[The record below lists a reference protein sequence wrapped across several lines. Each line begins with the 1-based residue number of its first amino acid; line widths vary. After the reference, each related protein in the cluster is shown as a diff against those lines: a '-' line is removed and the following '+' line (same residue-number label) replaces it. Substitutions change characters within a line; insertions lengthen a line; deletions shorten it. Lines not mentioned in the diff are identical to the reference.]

1 MKKIIFNNIGL
12 KILALLIAVIV
23 WWVVMN
29 IDDPLV
35 KKTIN
40 GVSVELRNDDDLIDK
55 GYIYEV
61 ESGNI
66 IAITV
71 WAPESVAKE
80 LKSSDFIAYAD
91 LSQLS
96 PLTDTANITVECVKS
111 DVKNDIKEITSKIQV
126 VKLSIDNK
134 QTAEVPVTTAIVG
147 NPAEN
152 YVIGDIS
159 ISQNKIDIT
168 GAASVIE
175 KIVRAEIKYDVSN
188 MMQSVNEMVTP
199 VFYDENN
206 NVVDTGAIQLSRNSL
221 RLSVVINP
229 TKWIGI
235 TINPSVTVADDY
247 KMVGYSLSFDQVKI
261 AGTQESLANIS
272 AIDLPSDAIELT
284 DVTESQDCVVNLANY
299 LKASYKIVSGTTELT
314 VHIDIEPMVVKSYIV
329 RKNGIAVNNLGDGL
343 EAQIED
349 SYIEVK
355 VKAIQEVHDSFN
367 MDVLNPNIDLKG
379 YGPGEYEV
387 PVILSEDLNNYILAG
402 NVTVKVNITGD
413 AVETYAETEAATR
426 KHLSLIHI

>member
-61 ESGNI
+61 ESGNV

-379 YGPGEYEV
+379 YEPGEYEV

-426 KHLSLIHI
+426 KH

>member
-61 ESGNI
+61 ESGNV

-206 NVVDTGAIQLSRNSL
+206 NVVDTGALQLSRNSL

-426 KHLSLIHI
+426 KH

>member
-61 ESGNI
+61 ESGNV

-426 KHLSLIHI
+426 KH

>member
-1 MKKIIFNNIGL
+1 
-12 KILALLIAVIV
+12 LIAVIV

-61 ESGNI
+61 ESGNV

-426 KHLSLIHI
+426 KH

>member
-61 ESGNI
+61 ESGNV

-261 AGTQESLANIS
+261 VGTQESLANIS

-426 KHLSLIHI
+426 KH

>member
-426 KHLSLIHI
+426 KH

>member
-61 ESGNI
+61 ESGNV

-168 GAASVIE
+168 GAARVIE

-426 KHLSLIHI
+426 KH

>member
-61 ESGNI
+61 ESGNV

-379 YGPGEYEV
+379 YGSGEYEV

-426 KHLSLIHI
+426 KH

>member
-61 ESGNI
+61 ESGNV
-66 IAITV
+66 IAITI

-379 YGPGEYEV
+379 HGPGEYEV

-426 KHLSLIHI
+426 KH

>member
-61 ESGNI
+61 ESGNV

-229 TKWIGI
+229 TKWIGV

-426 KHLSLIHI
+426 KH

>member
-61 ESGNI
+61 ESGNV

-229 TKWIGI
+229 TKWIGV

-413 AVETYAETEAATR
+413 AAEPDAETEAATR
-426 KHLSLIHI
+426 KR

>member
-61 ESGNI
+61 ESGNV

-329 RKNGIAVNNLGDGL
+329 TKNGIAVNNLGDGL

-426 KHLSLIHI
+426 KH

>member
-61 ESGNI
+61 ESENV

-229 TKWIGI
+229 TKWIGV

-329 RKNGIAVNNLGDGL
+329 RKNGIVVNNLGDGL

-426 KHLSLIHI
+426 KH

>member
-61 ESGNI
+61 ESGNV

-159 ISQNKIDIT
+159 ISQNKIEIT

-229 TKWIGI
+229 TKWIGV

-402 NVTVKVNITGD
+402 NVTIRVNITGD
-413 AVETYAETEAATR
+413 AVETDAETEAAR
-426 KHLSLIHI
+426 KH

>member
-61 ESGNI
+61 ESGNV

-229 TKWIGI
+229 TKWIGV

-402 NVTVKVNITGD
+402 NVTIKVNITGD
-413 AVETYAETEAATR
+413 AAETDAETEAAR
-426 KHLSLIHI
+426 KR

>member
-1 MKKIIFNNIGL
+1 MKKIIFNKIGL

-61 ESGNI
+61 ESGNV

-426 KHLSLIHI
+426 KH

>member
-175 KIVRAEIKYDVSN
+175 RIVRAEIKYDVSN

-426 KHLSLIHI
+426 KH

>member
-61 ESGNI
+61 ESGNV

-188 MMQSVNEMVTP
+188 MMQYVNEMVTP

-426 KHLSLIHI
+426 KH

>member
-61 ESGNI
+61 ESGNV

-159 ISQNKIDIT
+159 ISQNKIEIT

-247 KMVGYSLSFDQVKI
+247 KMVGYSLSFDHVKI

-314 VHIDIEPMVVKSYIV
+314 VHIDMVVKSYIV

-402 NVTVKVNITGD
+402 NVTIRVNITGD
-413 AVETYAETEAATR
+413 AVETDAETEAAR
-426 KHLSLIHI
+426 KH

>member
-61 ESGNI
+61 ESGNV

-111 DVKNDIKEITSKIQV
+111 DVKNDIKEITSKVQV

-159 ISQNKIDIT
+159 ISQNKIEIT

-247 KMVGYSLSFDQVKI
+247 KMVGYSLSFDHVKI

-426 KHLSLIHI
+426 KH

>member
-61 ESGNI
+61 ESGNV

-111 DVKNDIKEITSKIQV
+111 DVKNDIKKITSKIQV

-229 TKWIGI
+229 TKWIGV

-402 NVTVKVNITGD
+402 NVTIKVNITGD
-413 AVETYAETEAATR
+413 AAETDAETEAAR
-426 KHLSLIHI
+426 KR

>member
-61 ESGNI
+61 ESGNV

-159 ISQNKIDIT
+159 ISQNKIEIT

-426 KHLSLIHI
+426 KH

>member
-12 KILALLIAVIV
+12 KILALLIAIIV

-29 IDDPLV
+29 INDPLV

-61 ESGNI
+61 ESGNV

-159 ISQNKIDIT
+159 ISQNKIEIT

-247 KMVGYSLSFDQVKI
+247 KMVGYSLSFDHVKI

-426 KHLSLIHI
+426 KH

>member
-61 ESGNI
+61 ESGSV

-71 WAPESVAKE
+71 WAPESIAKE

-134 QTAEVPVTTAIVG
+134 QTAEIPVTPAVVG
-147 NPAEN
+147 SPAEN
-152 YVIGDIS
+152 YVVGDIS

-206 NVVDTGAIQLSRNSL
+206 NVVDTSAIQLSRNSL

-229 TKWIGI
+229 TKWIGV

-299 LKASYKIVSGTTELT
+299 LKANYKIVSGTTELT

-329 RKNGIAVNNLGDGL
+329 RRNGIAVNNLEDGL

-413 AVETYAETEAATR
+413 AVEADAETEAATR
-426 KHLSLIHI
+426 KH

>member
-61 ESGNI
+61 ESGNV
-66 IAITV
+66 IAITI

-272 AIDLPSDAIELT
+272 SIDLPSDAIELT

-426 KHLSLIHI
+426 KH

>member
-61 ESGNI
+61 ESGNV
-66 IAITV
+66 IAITI

-159 ISQNKIDIT
+159 ISQNKIEIT

-247 KMVGYSLSFDQVKI
+247 KMVGYSLSFDHVKI

-426 KHLSLIHI
+426 KH

>member
-12 KILALLIAVIV
+12 KILALLIAILV

-61 ESGNI
+61 ESGSV

-71 WAPESVAKE
+71 WAPESVAKD

-96 PLTDTANITVECVKS
+96 PLTDTANITIECVKS
-111 DVKNDIKEITSKIQV
+111 DVKSDIKEITSKIQV

-134 QTAEVPVTTAIVG
+134 QTAEIPVTPVIVG
-147 NPAEN
+147 DPAEN

-188 MMQSVNEMVTP
+188 MMQSVNEMVAP
-199 VFYDENN
+199 VFYDEND
-206 NVVDTGAIQLSRNSL
+206 NVVDTSAIQLSRNSL

-229 TKWIGI
+229 TKWIGV

-329 RKNGIAVNNLGDGL
+329 RRNGIVVNNLGDGL

-367 MDVLNPNIDLKG
+367 MDVLNPNIDLKD

-387 PVILSEDLNNYILAG
+387 PVILSEDSNNYILAE

-413 AVETYAETEAATR
+413 AVETDAETEAVTR
-426 KHLSLIHI
+426 KR

>member
-61 ESGNI
+61 ESGNV

-111 DVKNDIKEITSKIQV
+111 DVKNDINEITSKIQV

-426 KHLSLIHI
+426 KH

>member
-1 MKKIIFNNIGL
+1 
-12 KILALLIAVIV
+12 
-23 WWVVMN
+23 MN

-61 ESGNI
+61 ESGNV

-329 RKNGIAVNNLGDGL
+329 RKNGIVVNNLGDGL

-426 KHLSLIHI
+426 KH

>member
-61 ESGNI
+61 ESGNV

-91 LSQLS
+91 LSQRS

-426 KHLSLIHI
+426 KH

>member
-61 ESGNI
+61 ESGNV
-66 IAITV
+66 IAITI

-284 DVTESQDCVVNLANY
+284 DVTESQDCVVNLDNY

-426 KHLSLIHI
+426 KH

>member
-61 ESGNI
+61 ESGNV

-229 TKWIGI
+229 TKWIGV

-299 LKASYKIVSGTTELT
+299 LKANYKIVSGTTELT

-329 RKNGIAVNNLGDGL
+329 RRNGIAVNNLEDGL

-413 AVETYAETEAATR
+413 AVEADAETEAATR
-426 KHLSLIHI
+426 KR

>member
-29 IDDPLV
+29 IEDPLV

-61 ESGNI
+61 ESGNV

-426 KHLSLIHI
+426 KH

>member
-61 ESGNI
+61 ESGNV

-147 NPAEN
+147 NPDEN

-426 KHLSLIHI
+426 KH

>member
-35 KKTIN
+35 KKSIS

-61 ESGNI
+61 ESGNV

-159 ISQNKIDIT
+159 ISQNKIEIT

-426 KHLSLIHI
+426 KH

>member
-35 KKTIN
+35 KMTIN

-61 ESGNI
+61 ESGNV

-426 KHLSLIHI
+426 KH

>member
-61 ESGNI
+61 ESENV

-159 ISQNKIDIT
+159 ISQNKIEIT

-247 KMVGYSLSFDQVKI
+247 KMVGYSLSFDHVKI

-426 KHLSLIHI
+426 KH

>member
-35 KKTIN
+35 KKSIS

-61 ESGNI
+61 ESGNV

-159 ISQNKIDIT
+159 ISQNKIEIT

-284 DVTESQDCVVNLANY
+284 DLTESQDCVVNLANY

-402 NVTVKVNITGD
+402 NVTIKVNITGD
-413 AVETYAETEAATR
+413 AVETDAETEAATR
-426 KHLSLIHI
+426 KH